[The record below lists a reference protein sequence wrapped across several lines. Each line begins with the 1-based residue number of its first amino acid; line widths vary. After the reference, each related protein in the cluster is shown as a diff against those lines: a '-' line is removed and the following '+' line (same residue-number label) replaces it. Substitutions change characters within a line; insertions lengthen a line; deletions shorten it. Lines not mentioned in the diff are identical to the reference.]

1 MIYNSKAR
9 KRSEIME
16 LSRLKEYARL
26 LASNGIH
33 VEKDEEV
40 WISCQISQ
48 IEFVRLVVEECYKL
62 GAKKV
67 RVEISDDKIARLN
80 YQYMGLKELSK
91 VPDYTVAEY
100 RYMKKNKPSIL
111 HIVSDD
117 PDAFKGISQSKIVK
131 SGIKFRKK
139 IKPYRDAIDGRY
151 KWSIGAVPSVEWA
164 RKVFPKLNDE
174 EAVEALWD
182 AILNACRVDGKAE
195 ENWEK
200 HNRDLINHRKKL
212 DSLHLQYLEYKA
224 SNGTDFKVELIKEA
238 SWGGGVEY
246 TDLGKV
252 FNPNIPTEE
261 VFTSPKAGSVEGI
274 VYSSKPLSYNGQLID
289 EFSIRF
295 ENGKVKEV
303 KAKKNQKLLEQM
315 VKMDEGA
322 SMLGEV
328 ALVPYDSPI
337 QNSGILFYETLF
349 DENAACHLALGRG
362 FKDLLPNGVAMDS
375 EEAHKMGINSSMMHV
390 DFMIGTKDLEI
401 IGTSFDGKKTTIF
414 KDGNWAI

>member
-1 MIYNSKAR
+1 
-9 KRSEIME
+9 ME

-40 WISCQISQ
+40 WINCQISQ

-362 FKDLLPNGVAMDS
+362 FKDLLPNGAAMDS